1 MPDTLNEIAI
11 KCRNEEKDLYTYYY
25 LRKKAGESTII
36 FSNSITCT
44 KRVSSLL
51 NFLKVKNFCLH
62 SKMQQRQRIKNLDR
76 FKTLVS
82 QCEKSDSEGQSA
94 VLVCT
99 DVAARG
105 LDIPNVANVL
115 HY

>member
-1 MPDTLNEIAI
+1 MPETLKEYAL
-11 KCRNEEKDLYTYYY
+11 KCEQKEKDLYVYYF
-25 LRKKAGESTII
+25 LRQKSGESTII

-51 NFLKVKNFCLH
+51 SFLKIKNNCLH
-62 SKMQQRQRIKNLDR
+62 SKMQQRQRLKNLDR
-76 FKTLVS
+76 FKQQV
-82 QCEKSDSEGQSA
+82 QACESGLSTQGA

-105 LDIPNVANVL
+105 LDIPYVQNVL